1 LYGSKCKSLVEITLA
16 DVNPAVS
23 LHVIG
28 TDAGGVLNLPQSL
41 QFLIKQAALV
51 AAPSRLAYAPSSG
64 QQLISTDHP
73 AAAIEAIAAAL
84 ATSKPTVLLASGDPL
99 WFGIG
104 RLLLQRFEPAQL
116 CFHPAPSSMQLAF
129 AGIARPW
136 QDASWISLQGREP
149 EALAAELQ
157 KRPAALIVL
166 TDPNRGGAESVRL
179 ILRASGLEAAYGFW
193 LCEIASPIL

>member
-1 LYGSKCKSLVEITLA
+1 M
-16 DVNPAVS
+16 S

-136 QDASWISLQGREP
+136 QDASWISLHGREP

-193 LCEIASPIL
+193 LCEQLGHPQQRLQRLAPD

>member
-1 LYGSKCKSLVEITLA
+1 M
-16 DVNPAVS
+16 S

-136 QDASWISLQGREP
+136 QDASWISLHGR
-149 EALAAELQ
+149 
-157 KRPAALIVL
+157 
-166 TDPNRGGAESVRL
+166 
-179 ILRASGLEAAYGFW
+179 
-193 LCEIASPIL
+193 